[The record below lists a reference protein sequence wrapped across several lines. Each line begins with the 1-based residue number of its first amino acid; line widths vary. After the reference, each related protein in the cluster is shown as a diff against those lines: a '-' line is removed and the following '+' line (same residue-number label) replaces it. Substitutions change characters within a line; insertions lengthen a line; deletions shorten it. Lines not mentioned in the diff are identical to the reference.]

1 MPNGSPEDLAG
12 RVHLESLFML
22 RPGDNPPSLY
32 PNETQLSALEG
43 LWWVAH
49 TKPRQEKAL
58 ARDLLRSSIPYFLP
72 MYEARRRSRGRSWKA
87 VLPLFPGY
95 VFFCSNENDR
105 LKVLGTGRIAKLIPV
120 DDQAGLVTEL
130 SLLKRVIEAGLGVD
144 PYPELKT
151 KSRCR
156 VRSGPLQDIEGQV
169 LRRKG
174 KARFIVTI
182 SILGQ
187 GASVEIDGNELE
199 PLD

>member
-1 MPNGSPEDLAG
+1 
-12 RVHLESLFML
+12 ML
-22 RPGDNPPSLY
+22 RASDNPPSQY
-32 PNETQLSALEG
+32 PEEAQFDLLEG
-43 LWWVAH
+43 LWWVVH

-95 VFFCSNENDR
+95 VFFCGDEDDR
-105 LKVLGTGRIAKLIPV
+105 LKALETGRIAKMIPV
-120 DDQAGLVTEL
+120 RDQAGLVAEL
-130 SLLKRVIEAGLGVD
+130 SSLRRVIEAGLGVD
-144 PYPELKT
+144 PYPALKT
-151 KSRCR
+151 KRCCR
-156 VRSGPLQDIEGQV
+156 VRSGPLQGLEGQV

-187 GASVEIDGNELE
+187 GASVKIDGNELE

>member
-1 MPNGSPEDLAG
+1 
-12 RVHLESLFML
+12 ML
-22 RPGDNPPSLY
+22 RANDNPPSQY
-32 PNETQLSALEG
+32 PEEAQFDLIDG
-43 LWWVAH
+43 LWWVVH

-95 VFFCSNENDR
+95 VFFCGDEDDR
-105 LKVLGTGRIAKLIPV
+105 LKVLETGRVAKLIPV
-120 DDQAGLVTEL
+120 RDQARLVAEL
-130 SLLKRVIEAGLGVD
+130 SSLRRVMEAGLGVD
-144 PYPELKT
+144 PYPALKT

-156 VRSGPLQDIEGQV
+156 VRSGPLQGMEGQV
-169 LRRKG
+169 VRRKG

-199 PLD
+199 PLH

>member
-1 MPNGSPEDLAG
+1 
-12 RVHLESLFML
+12 ML
-22 RPGDNPPSLY
+22 RAGDNPPSQY
-32 PNETQLSALEG
+32 PQGIQLALLEC
-43 LWWVAH
+43 LWWTVH

-72 MYEARRRSRGRSWKA
+72 MYEARRRSHGRSWKA

-95 VFFCSNENDR
+95 IFFCGDENDR
-105 LKVLGTGRIAKLIPV
+105 LKALGTGRIANLIPV
-120 DDQAGLVTEL
+120 KDQGGLIAEL
-130 SLLKRVIEAGLGVD
+130 SSLRRVMEAGLGVD
-144 PYPELKT
+144 PYPELET

-156 VRSGPLQDIEGQV
+156 VRSGPLQGMEGQV

>member
-1 MPNGSPEDLAG
+1 
-12 RVHLESLFML
+12 ML
-22 RPGDNPPSLY
+22 RASDNPPSLY
-32 PNETQLSALEG
+32 PEEAQFDLIEG

-72 MYEARRRSRGRSWKA
+72 MYEARRRSRGRSWKT
-87 VLPLFPGY
+87 VLLLFPGY
-95 VFFCSNENDR
+95 VFFCGDEEDR
-105 LKVLGTGRIAKLIPV
+105 LRVLETGRVAKLIPV
-120 DDQAGLVTEL
+120 RDQAALVAEL
-130 SLLKRVIEAGLGVD
+130 SSLRRVMEAGLGVD

-156 VRSGPLQDIEGQV
+156 VRSGPLQGMEGQV
-169 LRRKG
+169 LHRKG
-174 KARFIVTI
+174 KAKFIVTI

-187 GASVEIDGNELE
+187 GASVEIDGDELE

>member
-1 MPNGSPEDLAG
+1 
-12 RVHLESLFML
+12 ML
-22 RPGDNPPSLY
+22 RSSDNPPSLH
-32 PNETQLSALEG
+32 PEEARFDLLEG
-43 LWWVAH
+43 LWWVVH

-72 MYEARRRSRGRSWKA
+72 MYEARRRSRGRSWKT
-87 VLPLFPGY
+87 VLLLFPGY
-95 VFFCSNENDR
+95 VFFCGDEEDR
-105 LKVLGTGRIAKLIPV
+105 LRVLETGRVAKLIPV
-120 DDQAGLVTEL
+120 RDQAALVAEL
-130 SLLKRVIEAGLGVD
+130 SSLRRVMEAGLGVD
-144 PYPELKT
+144 PYPALKT

-156 VRSGPLQDIEGQV
+156 VRSGPLQGMEGQV

-174 KARFIVTI
+174 KARFIVTV

>member
-1 MPNGSPEDLAG
+1 
-12 RVHLESLFML
+12 ML
-22 RPGDNPPSLY
+22 RASDNPPSLY
-32 PNETQLSALEG
+32 PEEAQFALLDG
-43 LWWVAH
+43 LWRVAH

-95 VFFCSNENDR
+95 LFFCGDENDR
-105 LKVLGTGRIAKLIPV
+105 LKVLETGRIAKLIPV
-120 DDQAGLVTEL
+120 RDQAGLVAEL
-130 SLLKRVIEAGLGVD
+130 SSLRRVMEVGLGVD
-144 PYPELKT
+144 PYPALKT
-151 KSRCR
+151 KNRCR
-156 VRSGPLQDIEGQV
+156 VRSGPLQGMEGQV
-169 LRRKG
+169 VRRKG

-187 GASVEIDGNELE
+187 GASVEIDGSELE

>member
-1 MPNGSPEDLAG
+1 
-12 RVHLESLFML
+12 ML
-22 RPGDNPPSLY
+22 RASDNPPSQY
-32 PNETQLSALEG
+32 PEEIKFDLIEG
-43 LWWVAH
+43 LWWVVH

-95 VFFCSNENDR
+95 IFFCGDKDDR
-105 LKVLGTGRIAKLIPV
+105 LRVLDTGRVAKLIPV
-120 DDQAGLVTEL
+120 RDQTGFVAEL
-130 SLLKRVIEAGLGVD
+130 SSLRRVMDAGLGVD

-151 KSRCR
+151 KNRCR
-156 VRSGPLQDIEGQV
+156 VRSGPLQGLEGQV
-169 LRRKG
+169 VRRKG